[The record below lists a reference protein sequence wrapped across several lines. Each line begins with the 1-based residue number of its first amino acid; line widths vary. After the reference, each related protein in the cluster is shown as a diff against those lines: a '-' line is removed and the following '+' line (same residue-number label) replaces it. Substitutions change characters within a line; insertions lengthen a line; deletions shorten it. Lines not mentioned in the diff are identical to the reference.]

1 MIKFIMKAPL
11 SDLALKFVD
20 FLVLNDVTKQE
31 ELLGFFVGKYYC
43 TFCFRE
49 LCES

>member
-31 ELLGFFVGKYYC
+31 EVLGFFCWEILLYLLLQR
-43 TFCFRE
+43 TT
-49 LCES
+49 